1 VKLLIMYGRR
11 VMYPRRTVPV
21 ETTEALS
28 KDRTRHSLAKFEE
41 QSLYEVQVEVAAKE
55 VMVVP

>member
-1 VKLLIMYGRR
+1 MYGRR

-21 ETTEALS
+21 EMTEALS

-41 QSLYEVQVEVAAKE
+41 QSLYEVQAEVVAKE